1 MTDHMGLVLF
11 GDVVGS
17 RRDSVGSTAWLRD
30 LVVELD
36 AVYGDE
42 RLARFGFTQGD
53 ELQGLLA
60 PAADPFTAVLH
71 AALGSGGRRMRWVA
85 VRGEADEDPAGGDV
99 PATERTGAAFV
110 VARHAIDE
118 ARTGHERLVVITGR
132 AETDALLAELT
143 PALVDMLDSLTE
155 RQRLVARLAL
165 IDDLRQSEVA
175 ERLKVRRAT
184 ISVSF
189 SRARVRSLQRL
200 VAGIRRVYSSSW
212 PAEPS
217 AIPATP
223 AIPVGVAGVAIPAT
237 PASSP
242 QVP

>member
-60 PAADPFTAVLH
+60 QAADPFTAVLH

-85 VRGEADEDPAGGDV
+85 VRG
-99 PATERTGAAFV
+99 
-110 VARHAIDE
+110 
-118 ARTGHERLVVITGR
+118 
-132 AETDALLAELT
+132 
-143 PALVDMLDSLTE
+143 
-155 RQRLVARLAL
+155 
-165 IDDLRQSEVA
+165 
-175 ERLKVRRAT
+175 
-184 ISVSF
+184 
-189 SRARVRSLQRL
+189 
-200 VAGIRRVYSSSW
+200 
-212 PAEPS
+212 
-217 AIPATP
+217 
-223 AIPVGVAGVAIPAT
+223 
-237 PASSP
+237 
-242 QVP
+242 

>member
-1 MTDHMGLVLF
+1 MRMTDGMGLVLF

-17 RRDSVGSTAWLRD
+17 RRDSMGSTAWLRE

-36 AVYGDE
+36 GVYGE
-42 RLARFGFTQGD
+42 ARQARFGFTQGD
-53 ELQGLLA
+53 ELQGLLD

-85 VRGEADEDPAGGDV
+85 VRGAVDQDPAGEGPAGEDAAGRDA
-99 PATERTGAAFV
+99 PATERTGPAFV
-110 VARHAIDE
+110 AARQAIEE
-118 ARTGHERLVVITGR
+118 ARTGHERLVVITGL
-132 AETDALLAELT
+132 AETYALLAELT
-143 PALVDMLDSLTE
+143 PALVDMLDGLTE

-175 ERLKVRRAT
+175 ERLNVRRAT

-189 SRARVRSLQRL
+189 SRARIRSLQRL

-212 PAEPS
+212 GLQTGAPGVPQPAQGETS
-217 AIPATP
+217 
-223 AIPVGVAGVAIPAT
+223 
-237 PASSP
+237 
-242 QVP
+242 